1 MNLNNDS
8 RTRISAELVLGRDV
22 AGSTPS
28 IALDTTWHT
37 AEWVGSAVSTVED
50 GVTVWT
56 QVARTTGYFA
66 GPSATPAGAT
76 VLTLGRHITEARV
89 SWPDGEVIAFHVG
102 VVDVA

>member
-22 AGSTPS
+22 TGSTPS
-28 IALDTTWHT
+28 IALNTTWHA
-37 AEWVGSAVSTVED
+37 AEWVGSPVQSVED

-66 GPSATPAGAT
+66 GPSATPNGAT
-76 VLTLGRHITEARV
+76 VLQLGRYITEARV
-89 SWPDGEVIAFHVG
+89 SWADGEVIAFWVG
-102 VVDVA
+102 VVDVT